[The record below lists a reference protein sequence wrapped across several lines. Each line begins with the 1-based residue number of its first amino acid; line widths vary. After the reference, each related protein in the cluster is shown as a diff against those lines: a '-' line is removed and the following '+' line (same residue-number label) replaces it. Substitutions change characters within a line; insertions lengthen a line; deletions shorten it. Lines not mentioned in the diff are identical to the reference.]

1 MSNGSKLAAV
11 AKANTSEPTS
21 HKYLD
26 TLVTGASCH
35 SPAVKIIRHVVDKIL
50 VVCSDATRDKHDC
63 S

>member
-1 MSNGSKLAAV
+1 MSNYSKLAAA
-11 AKANTSEPTS
+11 AKANASEPTE
-21 HKYLD
+21 YLD
-26 TLVTGASCH
+26 ALVTGASCH